1 MKLSL
6 STKLKFHQYYN
17 YLEKGNELL
26 SSLMFL
32 GVKHPAFAV
41 VGLTANILKVV
52 FKHTNINSWDLVDTW
67 YCPSY
72 SYKVHTFLS
81 SILSSRS
88 VFRDK
93 ENGIEV
99 FNIDGINIVKY
110 DHNVYFE
117 NETAEKE
124 VLKKIFSINKH
135 IQLITREKYFDIIPL
150 PKKNIL
156 KSKRAEDLYKRLN
169 SSLKKGRFRSLLLY
183 GNPGSGKTSI
193 AQYIADNYVN
203 EYGGKILH
211 INLKDFEEF
220 NATDIQMFLDFIKP
234 EVVLIDDID
243 QFNDPD
249 SLLKLFETNK
259 ERHNLVIATSNSML
273 SLAARRPERFDEA
286 KEINDLPPEAFDNHL
301 KELSNIIG
309 EEQKEQLLQ
318 WPISYVNELN
328 IRREDLEDFKLEE
341 EIKDLRERLDI
352 EEIEL
357 KSKSRKRKKKILNDE

>member
-6 STKLKFHQYYN
+6 STKLKFYQYYN

-32 GVKHPAFAV
+32 GVKHPAFAI

-52 FKHTNINSWDLVDTW
+52 FKHANINSWDLVDNW

-72 SYKVHTFLS
+72 SHKVHTFLS
-81 SILSSRS
+81 SLLCNRS

-99 FNIDGINIVKY
+99 FNVDGLNIVKF

-117 NETAEKE
+117 NEKSEKE
-124 VLKKIFSINKH
+124 ILKKIFSINKH
-135 IQLITREKYFDIIPL
+135 IQLITKEKHFDIIPL

-156 KSKRAEDLYKRLN
+156 KSKRAENLYKRLN

-183 GNPGSGKTSI
+183 GKPGSGKTSI

-203 EYGGKILH
+203 EYRGKILH

-220 NATDIQMFLDFIKP
+220 NPTDIQMFLEFIRP

-243 QFNDPD
+243 QFHDPD
-249 SLLKLFETNK
+249 SLLKIFETNK
-259 ERHNLVIATSNSML
+259 ERHKLVIATANTML
-273 SLAARRPERFDEA
+273 SLAARRPQRFDET

-301 KELSNIIG
+301 KELGNIID
-309 EEQKEQLLQ
+309 EEQKERLLQ

-328 IRREDLEDFKLEE
+328 IRREDLEDFNLEE
-341 EIKDLRERLDI
+341 EIKDLKDRLEI
-352 EEIEL
+352 EE
-357 KSKSRKRKKKILNDE
+357 SKPRKRKKKILNDD